1 MKKKILNTMKQAAVI
16 FALMTLGLTAYAN
29 YVAVADQVSIVTP
42 SEYLQIVGEGT
53 GQQSFKT
60 GQHPDAPPDY
70 AQPGVG
76 TATSPIYFAID
87 MFRYVVSG
95 LALLVIVAQAIKL
108 VSTANDEEAGKA
120 KTTLI
125 VGTMGL
131 LIIQVADAAVKKMF
145 FGELGDAFEDVG
157 TTELYAEE
165 TTKYLRGIIGL
176 VEVFV
181 GVSAV
186 LIIVIRGILVITSVG
201 DEEAITKAKKH
212 IIYALVGIATVILS
226 EVVVRGVVFPDGG
239 KELPDVQAGRFILI
253 NIINYLSGFVAILA
267 FVGLFY
273 GGYRYVMGAGDEE
286 MNEKIKKLI
295 IGALIALLL
304 SLGAFALVNTVL
316 DIPDTPEDELGLQ
329 E

>member
-1 MKKKILNTMKQAAVI
+1 MKKRITKIAKQAVVI
-16 FALMTLGLTAYAN
+16 IALMTLGLTLYAD
-29 YVAVADQVSIVTP
+29 YVAMADQVSIVTP
-42 SEYLQIVGEGT
+42 LEQLTGVGEGT
-53 GQQSFKT
+53 GQQSFIT

-70 AQPGVG
+70 VQPGVG

-95 LALLVIVAQAIKL
+95 LALIIIVVQAIKL
-108 VSTANDEEAGKA
+108 VSTANDEEAVKA

-125 VGTMGL
+125 VGTIGL
-131 LIIQVADAAVKKMF
+131 LVIQVADAAVKKMF
-145 FGELGDAFEDVG
+145 FGEQGEAFEDIS

-165 TTKYLRGIIGL
+165 TTRYLRGIIGL
-176 VEVFV
+176 VEIFI
-181 GVSAV
+181 GAAAV
-186 LIIVIRGILVITSVG
+186 LIIVIRGILVITSAG
-201 DEEAITKAKKH
+201 DEESITKAKKH
-212 IIYALVGIATVILS
+212 IIYALIGIGVVILS
-226 EVVVRGVVFPDGG
+226 EVVVRGVIFPEAG
-239 KELPDVQAGRFILI
+239 KALPDVQAGRFILI

-273 GGYRYVMGAGDEE
+273 GGYRYVISAGDEE

-295 IGALIALLL
+295 VGALIALVL

-316 DIPDTPEDELGLQ
+316 DIPATSEDELGLQ